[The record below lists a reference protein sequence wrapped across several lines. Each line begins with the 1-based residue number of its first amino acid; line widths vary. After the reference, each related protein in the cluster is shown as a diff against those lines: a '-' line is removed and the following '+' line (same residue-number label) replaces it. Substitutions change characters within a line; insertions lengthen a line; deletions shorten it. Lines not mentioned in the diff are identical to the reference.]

1 MYMYSHLKKTYIFAS
16 YFFRFR
22 LFLFLPRG
30 AQVYVQC
37 VCVWVSQ
44 LVYAC
49 VCVGVFV
56 LVCLTVSLN
65 SCCV

>member
-16 YFFRFR
+16 YFFVFGYFCFYHVVRKCTFS
-22 LFLFLPRG
+22 
-30 AQVYVQC
+30 